1 MKRFLLLLTLLALPL
16 LGQAQEPYSQEDYL
30 RRYTNLTERV
40 GASGV
45 GVETLLNKWEA
56 AWPDDVHQML
66 ARFAFCFDRSRQS
79 SVIQLDKDR
88 YLGREPLL
96 PFTDSLGN
104 KKNYFE
110 DFTFDD
116 DLYAQ
121 ANLAINRA
129 IAAEPSRLDFRMAKI
144 DAMLA
149 YEKEQPDMTL
159 MELKSLAD
167 KQYKEHP
174 TWEYEGIGSVTEEQ
188 FDALMQDY
196 GVAMFR
202 LGSDAGQEAFRDFST
217 YLLKYRK
224 DDPLLLNNLGS
235 YYLVKKD
242 FKKAAKYID
251 QVLKQHPD
259 DMTAIQN
266 GLLMAR
272 TQKNSKLEK
281 KYLLLMVQYGAS
293 DTDKKSAQARLDAMD
308 QKK

>member
-1 MKRFLLLLTLLALPL
+1 MKRFLLLLTLLSLPL
-16 LGQAQEPYSQEDYL
+16 LGQAQETYSQEEFL
-30 RRYTNLTERV
+30 RRYNNLAERV
-40 GASGV
+40 GPSGL

-56 AWPDDVHQML
+56 AWPDDVHQLL
-66 ARFAFCFDRSRQS
+66 ARFAFYFDRSRQS
-79 SVIQLDKDR
+79 SVIQLDRDR

-96 PFTDSLGN
+96 PFADSLGN

-121 ANLAINRA
+121 ANLAISKA
-129 IAAEPSRLDFRMAKI
+129 IAAEPLRLDFRMARI

-159 MELKSLAD
+159 MELKYLAD

-174 TWEYEGIGSVTEEQ
+174 AWEYEGIGSVSGEQ
-188 FDALMQDY
+188 FDALLQDY
-196 GVAMFR
+196 GVALFR
-202 LGSDAGQEAFRDFST
+202 LGSEAGQDAFRDFSQ
-217 YLLKYRK
+217 YLLTYRK
-224 DDPLLLNNLGS
+224 DDPMLLNNLGS

-251 QVLKQHPD
+251 QVLKKHPD
-259 DMTAIQN
+259 DMTALQN
-266 GLLMAR
+266 GLL
-272 TQKNSKLEK
+272 Q
-281 KYLLLMVQYGAS
+281 LMVQYGAS
-293 DTDKKSAQARLDAMD
+293 ETDKKSAQARLDAMN

>member
-1 MKRFLLLLTLLALPL
+1 MKRFLLLLTLLTLPL
-16 LGQAQEPYSQEDYL
+16 LGQAQETYSQEEFL
-30 RRYTNLTERV
+30 RRYNNLAERV
-40 GASGV
+40 GPSGL

-56 AWPDDVHQML
+56 AWPDDVHQLL
-66 ARFAFCFDRSRQS
+66 ARFAFYFDRSRQS
-79 SVIQLDKDR
+79 SVIQLDRDR

-121 ANLAINRA
+121 ANLAISSA
-129 IAAEPSRLDFRMAKI
+129 IAAEPLRLDFRMARI

-159 MELKSLAD
+159 MELKSLSD

-174 TWEYEGIGSVTEEQ
+174 AWEYEGIGQVSGEQ
-188 FDALMQDY
+188 FDALLQDY
-196 GVAMFR
+196 AVALFR
-202 LGSDAGQEAFRDFST
+202 LGSEAGQNAFRDFSL
-217 YLLKYRK
+217 YLLTYRK
-224 DDPLLLNNLGS
+224 DDPMLLNNLGS

-251 QVLKQHPD
+251 QVLKKHPD
-259 DMTAIQN
+259 DMTALQN

-272 TQKNSKLEK
+272 TQKNTKLEK
-281 KYLLLMVQYGAS
+281 KYLQMMAQYGES
-293 DTDKKSAQARLDAMD
+293 ETDKKSAQARLDAIN